1 MFSILVPDGW
11 KTTDLSYE
19 QEDLSDVVSVMITK
33 GEDVMY
39 VTMDIDPYVSNPN
52 DYTSAYPDAD
62 AMSRELAENTMR
74 LNGGTPL
81 EVVTMLD
88 MGFFK
93 TNVTDD
99 DGKDTTAFAGA
110 RDGRVVSIL
119 MTGKD
124 NQENPELKSMLE
136 SITFK

>member
-11 KTTDLSYE
+11 KTKDLSYE
-19 QEDLSDVVSVMITK
+19 QEYLSDIVAVMITK
-33 GEDVMY
+33 GEDVMS
-39 VTMDIDPYVSNPN
+39 VAMDIDPYVSNPN
-52 DYTSAYPDAD
+52 DYTAAYPDAD
-62 AMSRELAENTMR
+62 AMSKEYAENTMEQ
-74 LNGGTPL
+74 NGGTPL

-88 MGFFK
+88 VGFFK
-93 TNVTDD
+93 TSVTV

-119 MTGKD
+119 MAGTD
-124 NQENPELKSMLE
+124 NQENPELKAMLE